1 MRYRTAAALA
11 LATGPFARA
20 DSHSTSGAS
29 AEAVVPPAGTPWGTA
44 YDKAKAALAKLNL
57 QDKVGIVS
65 GVGWNG
71 GPCVGNTSP
80 ASKISYPSLCL
91 QDGPLGV
98 RYSTGSTAFTPG
110 VQAASTWDVNLIRE
124 RGQFIG
130 EEVKASG
137 IHVILGPVAGPLGKT
152 PQGGRNWEGFGVDP
166 YLTGIAMG
174 QTINGIQS
182 VGVQATAK
190 HYILNEQELNR
201 ETISSN
207 PDDRTLHEL
216 YTWPF
221 ADAVQANVASV
232 MCSYNK
238 VNTTWA
244 CEDQYTLQ
252 TVLKDQLGF
261 PGYVMTDW
269 DAQHTTVQSA
279 NSGLDMSMPGTDF
292 NGNNRLWGPALTN
305 AVNSN
310 QVPTSRVDDMVT
322 RILAAWYLTGQDQAG
337 YPSFN
342 ISRNVQG
349 NHKTNVRAIARDGI
363 VLLKNDANILP
374 LKKPASIAVVGS
386 AAIIGNH
393 ARNSPSC
400 NDKGCDDGALG
411 MGWGSGAVNY
421 PYFVA
426 PYDAI
431 NTRASSQGTQVTL
444 SNTDNTSSGASAAR
458 GKDVAIVFITA
469 DSGEGYI
476 TVEGN
481 AGDRNN
487 LDPWHNGNALVQA
500 VAGAN
505 SNVIVVVHSVGAII
519 LEQILALPQ
528 VKAVVWAGLPS
539 QESGN
544 ALVDVLWGDVSP
556 SGKLV
561 YTIAKSPNDYN
572 TRIVS
577 GGSDSFSEGLFIDY
591 KHFDD
596 ANITPRYEFGYGL
609 SYTKFNY
616 SRLSVLST
624 AKSGPATGAVV
635 PGGPSDLFQNVAT
648 VTVDI
653 ANSGQVTGA
662 EVAQLYITYPSS
674 APRTPPKQL
683 RGFAKLNLTP
693 GQSGTATFNIRR
705 RDLSYWDTASQKW
718 VVPSGSFGISVG
730 ASSRDIRLTSTLSV
744 A

>member
-1 MRYRTAAALA
+1 MRYEAAAALA
-11 LATGPFARA
+11 IAAAPFVRA
-20 DSHSTSGAS
+20 DSNSKAGA
-29 AEAVVPPAGTPWGTA
+29 AVVPPAGTPWGVA
-44 YDKAKAALAKLNL
+44 YGKAKTALAQLTL

-80 ASKISYPSLCL
+80 VSKIGYPSLCL

-98 RYSTGSTAFTPG
+98 RYSSGSTAFTPG
-110 VQAASTWDVNLIRE
+110 VQAASTWDLNLIRE

-130 EEVKASG
+130 QEVRDTG
-137 IHVILGPVAGPLGKT
+137 IHVTLGPVAGPLGKT
-152 PQGGRNWEGFGVDP
+152 PQGGRNWEGFSVDP
-166 YLTGIAMG
+166 YLTGLAMA

-190 HYILNEQELNR
+190 HYILNEQERNR
-201 ETISSN
+201 ETMSSN
-207 PDDRTLHEL
+207 ADDRTLHEL
-216 YTWPF
+216 YAWPF

-252 TVLKDQLGF
+252 TLLKDQLGF

-269 DAQHTTVQSA
+269 NAQHSTVQSA
-279 NSGLDMSMPGTDF
+279 IAGLDMSMPGTDF

-310 QVPTSRVDDMVT
+310 QVPSSRVDDMVT
-322 RILAAWYLTGQDQAG
+322 RILAAWYLAGQDAAG
-337 YPSFN
+337 YPSLSL
-342 ISRNVQG
+342 SRNVQG
-349 NHKTNVRAIARDGI
+349 THKTNVRSIARDGI
-363 VLLKNDANILP
+363 VLLKNDGNILP
-374 LKKPASIAVVGS
+374 LKKPSTIAVIGS
-386 AAIIGNH
+386 AAIIGAH
-393 ARNSPSC
+393 ASNSGSC
-400 NDKGCDDGALG
+400 SDKGCDNGALG

-431 NTRASSQGTQVTL
+431 NTRATSSGARVTL
-444 SNTDNTSSGASAAR
+444 SNTDTASSGASAAS

-481 AGDRNN
+481 AGDRNDLN
-487 LDPWHNGNALVQA
+487 AWHNGTALVQA
-500 VAGAN
+500 VAGSN
-505 SNVIVVVHSVGAII
+505 SNVIVVVHSVGAIN
-519 LEQILALPQ
+519 LETIVALPQ
-528 VKAVVWAGLPS
+528 VKGIVWAGLPS

-544 ALVDVLWGDVSP
+544 ALVDILWGDVNP

-577 GGSDSFSEGLFIDY
+577 GDDSFSEGLFIDY

-596 ANITPRYEFGYGL
+596 AGITPRYEFGFGL

-653 ANSGQVTGA
+653 TNSGQVTGA
-662 EVAQLYITYPSS
+662 EVPQLYLTYPSS

-683 RGFAKLNLTP
+683 RGFAKLSLTA
-693 GQSGTATFNIRR
+693 GQTSTATFNIRR
-705 RDLSYWDTASQKW
+705 RDLSYWDTSSQKW

-730 ASSRDIRLTSTLSV
+730 ASSRDIRLTGSLSV
-744 A
+744 S